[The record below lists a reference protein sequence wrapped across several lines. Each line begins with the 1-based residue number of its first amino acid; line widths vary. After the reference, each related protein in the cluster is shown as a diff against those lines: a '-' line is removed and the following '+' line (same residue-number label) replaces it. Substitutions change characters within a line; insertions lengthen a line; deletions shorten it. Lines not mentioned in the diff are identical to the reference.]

1 MLLTGINRKNS
12 NRMINVGE
20 LYLYGF
26 SGSIVIF
33 EIGHLAG
40 VFAEIPVSDCGRI
53 ICGLI
58 AAALICSVAGLIRKH
73 REVLD
78 FWKGSCKL
86 CKPCV
91 PCILFFLLLTVQI
104 YDICFT
110 PMMQTSGDI
119 TLETVNSFLITDK
132 IYNVSPL
139 TGKVFGGTPFRYEIL
154 CLPTVYTLLCR
165 WSGMAPEFIVG
176 KVIPLAVLCLTY
188 TAYYLLS
195 GSLFGWEDACKEK
208 RIWFMVIVGAV
219 FFLCEQSV
227 YMEGY
232 GILHGGHLG
241 TTIRNSVLIPITLY
255 AALQKKWILAGLSIL
270 AEACIVWTF
279 WGMGVSV
286 IILAG
291 VVVADMLLRS
301 SYVCRIFSRLADK
314 EGNIS

>member
-91 PCILFFLLLTVQI
+91 PCILFF
-104 YDICFT
+104 
-110 PMMQTSGDI
+110 
-119 TLETVNSFLITDK
+119 
-132 IYNVSPL
+132 
-139 TGKVFGGTPFRYEIL
+139 
-154 CLPTVYTLLCR
+154 
-165 WSGMAPEFIVG
+165 
-176 KVIPLAVLCLTY
+176 
-188 TAYYLLS
+188 
-195 GSLFGWEDACKEK
+195 
-208 RIWFMVIVGAV
+208 
-219 FFLCEQSV
+219 
-227 YMEGY
+227 
-232 GILHGGHLG
+232 
-241 TTIRNSVLIPITLY
+241 
-255 AALQKKWILAGLSIL
+255 
-270 AEACIVWTF
+270 
-279 WGMGVSV
+279 
-286 IILAG
+286 
-291 VVVADMLLRS
+291 
-301 SYVCRIFSRLADK
+301 
-314 EGNIS
+314 